1 MDPDGELF
9 ERLLALDHSRRE
21 PWGPLHGVVVA
32 CHRLQTATAPLPAD
46 DQLFVQL
53 RVYLDGGLP
62 AVSRYWAAA
71 RARNSRRGGGAPFA
85 VPTGPLLDGPPA
97 RFAVT
102 IRDVAVDGTF
112 PADGHAERVHGW
124 AVATL
129 AAWGAR
135 TAPAEHS
142 DQRE

>member
-1 MDPDGELF
+1 VDPDGELF
-9 ERLLALDHSRRE
+9 ERLLALDHSRQE

-32 CHRLQTATAPLPAD
+32 CHRLQQATAPLPVD

-53 RVYLDGGLP
+53 RVFLDGGLP
-62 AVSRYWAAA
+62 AVSRYWAQA
-71 RARNSRRGGGAPFA
+71 RARNSHRAGGAPFA
-85 VPTGPLLDGPPA
+85 APTGPLLDGPPA

-112 PADGHAERVHGW
+112 PADGYPDRVRDW

-129 AAWGAR
+129 EAWGAQKQ
-135 TAPAEHS
+135 PE
-142 DQRE
+142 QRK